1 MPRMSKADAAVS
13 LDEPEIEGRYAE
25 LGEYTVAFETH
36 KADMDPA
43 PLFRGL
49 PDDRCQCPHWGVVLA
64 GRIIFRYADHD
75 EVFTA
80 GDAYYGA
87 PGHLP
92 LLFAGTELVEFSPTG
107 PLTEAMGVIGKNLEA
122 ARAAAWR
129 AVPDMR
135 CRARSGRHASSREDD
150 PFPGDRGRA
159 RGAVRAR
166 TCSST

>member
-13 LDEPEIEGRYAE
+13 LDEAEIEGRYAE

-43 PLFRGL
+43 PLFQGL
-49 PDDRCQCPHWGVVLA
+49 PDDRCQSPHWGVVLA

-75 EVFTA
+75 EVYTA

-92 LLFAGTELVEFSPTG
+92 LMFAGTELVEFSPTTA
-107 PLTEAMGVIGKNLEA
+107 LNETMGVVGKNLEA
-122 ARAAAWR
+122 ARA
-129 AVPDMR
+129 
-135 CRARSGRHASSREDD
+135 G
-150 PFPGDRGRA
+150 
-159 RGAVRAR
+159 GA
-166 TCSST
+166 